1 MWSLVASARRL
12 GSARDARR
20 RVPWARAAVA
30 GLVAV
35 AVGWTAALAQPADF
49 TATSLE
55 TGQPVSLADLRGDV
69 VLLNGWATWCTPC
82 KEEMP
87 YLQDLAEANRAA
99 GLRVV
104 GVNVDAGDADDRVRA
119 YADELDVEFP
129 IWRDPRGEFLRTF
142 RAPGLPHTLLVG
154 RDGAIRHAWSGPLG
168 IDPEQDAALIAAAL
182 EDAPA
187 VTPAVAPAVGA
198 LGLGVAFAAGLLSFL
213 SPCVFP
219 LVPGYVAV
227 ITGLSGSGSAGSTSG
242 PGPRRTA
249 PLWHGLLFVA
259 GFSLVFIAL
268 GVTATAFGAQ
278 LAEHRATLA
287 RVGGVVMLLLGA
299 SMLGLVRLPWLEGDH
314 RALLASPRIANAGAF
329 AIGVAFGAGWTPC
342 IGPALATMLA
352 LAAASATVGQ
362 GALLLAVYSLGL
374 AVPFLFAATAIDRY
388 LVGAKSVRRWQPAVQ
403 RVSGAL
409 VVLVGLLLLTDSL
422 PRLVQLGTGAWR

>member
-35 AVGWTAALAQPADF
+35 AVGWTVALAQPADF

-99 GLRVV
+99 GLRVI

-154 RDGAIRHAWSGPLG
+154 RDGVVR
-168 IDPEQDAALIAAAL
+168 
-182 EDAPA
+182 
-187 VTPAVAPAVGA
+187 T
-198 LGLGVAFAAGLLSFL
+198 FA
-213 SPCVFP
+213 
-219 LVPGYVAV
+219 
-227 ITGLSGSGSAGSTSG
+227 T
-242 PGPRRTA
+242 
-249 PLWHGLLFVA
+249 H
-259 GFSLVFIAL
+259 
-268 GVTATAFGAQ
+268 
-278 LAEHRATLA
+278 
-287 RVGGVVMLLLGA
+287 
-299 SMLGLVRLPWLEGDH
+299 
-314 RALLASPRIANAGAF
+314 
-329 AIGVAFGAGWTPC
+329 
-342 IGPALATMLA
+342 
-352 LAAASATVGQ
+352 
-362 GALLLAVYSLGL
+362 
-374 AVPFLFAATAIDRY
+374 
-388 LVGAKSVRRWQPAVQ
+388 
-403 RVSGAL
+403 
-409 VVLVGLLLLTDSL
+409 
-422 PRLVQLGTGAWR
+422 